1 MAWEDEY
8 KNKFISAEKVAS
20 MVKSGD
26 WVVLPMGRAPY
37 ALSSALAVRKEELKN
52 VHVFDPT
59 PSYDF
64 GWYDR
69 GWEDSFIIYAG
80 QPMPLTEQMFED
92 KRCEIPVPGLN
103 IWQEIDML
111 PPEAQSPDV
120 VFVEISPPDRHGFCS
135 FGASL
140 WNKKKVLRKAKLKI
154 GEVNTRLIR
163 TFGDNF
169 IHFSEFDYLVEH
181 TRPGQEGAP
190 GTRGSL
196 AGRAIKQPEPYLP
209 TIAAYVRELIRDGD
223 TLQMG
228 VSRTIEP
235 LIMMGML
242 DGKNDLGWHSEATI
256 RGVIR
261 LVREGAMNGK
271 RKTINTGL
279 CVTTAVGGD
288 TREEME
294 WVNENPLF
302 YLVDSGYVWDV
313 RVIAAHDNFVAINSA
328 AMVDLTGQIT
338 AERAGYHILGGAGG
352 QLPFVIGAWLSKGGR
367 IIHVMPS
374 TAKTKDGVISRIAVD
389 LPLGTWVTQHRQA
402 AQYIVTEYG
411 IANLMGKTIRQRAE
425 ELIAVAHPDFRAEL
439 KKGAQR
445 LYWP

>member
-1 MAWEDEY
+1 MTWEDEY
-8 KNKFISAEKVAS
+8 KNKFISAEKAAS

-37 ALSSALAVRKEELKN
+37 ALVSALAVRKEELKN

-69 GWEDSFIIYAG
+69 GWGDSFIIYAG

-120 VFVEISPPDRHGFCS
+120 VFVEISAPDRHGFCS

-140 WNKKKVLRKAKLKI
+140 WNKKKVLRRAKLKM

-181 TRPGQEGAP
+181 ARPGEEGAP

-261 LVREGAMNGK
+261 LVREGIMNGR

-338 AERAGYHILGGAGG
+338 AERVGYHILGGAGG

-389 LPLGTWVTQHRQA
+389 LPVGTWVTQHRQA

-411 IANLMGKTIRQRAE
+411 IANLKGKTIRQRAE
-425 ELIAVAHPDFRAEL
+425 ELIAVAHPDFRPEL

>member
-1 MAWEDEY
+1 MTWEDEY
-8 KNKFISAEKVAS
+8 KGKFIAADKAVS

-37 ALSSALAVRKEELKN
+37 ALGSALAARKDELKN

-64 GWYDR
+64 PWYEP
-69 GWEDSFIIYAG
+69 GWEESFIIYAG
-80 QPMPLTEQMFED
+80 QPMPLTEQMFEE
-92 KRCEIPVPGLN
+92 KRCEIPIPGLN

-111 PPEAQSPDV
+111 PPEAENPDV
-120 VFVEISPPDRHGFCS
+120 VFVEISAPDAHGFCS

-140 WNKKKVLRKAKLKI
+140 WNKKRVLRRAKLRI
-154 GEVNTRLIR
+154 GEVNPRLIR
-163 TFGDNF
+163 TYGDNF
-169 IHFSEFDYLVEH
+169 VHFSEFDYLVEH
-181 TRPGQEGAP
+181 TRPVQESAP

-196 AGRAIKQPEPYLP
+196 AGRMLREPEPYLP
-209 TIAAYVRELIRDGD
+209 TIAGYVRELISDGD

-235 LIMMGML
+235 LVMMGML
-242 DGKNDLGWHSEATI
+242 EGKHDLGWHSEATI

-261 LVREGAMNGK
+261 LVREGVMNGK

-294 WVNENPLF
+294 WVNGNPLF
-302 YLVDSGYVWDV
+302 YLVDSGYIWDV
-313 RVIAAHDNFVAINSA
+313 RVIGAHDNFVAINAA
-328 AMVDLTGQIT
+328 AMVDVTGQIT
-338 AERAGYHILGGAGG
+338 AERVGYRILGGAGG
-352 QLPFVIGAWLSKGGR
+352 QLPFVIGAWLSRGGR
-367 IIHVMPS
+367 VIHVMPS
-374 TAKTKDGVISRIAVD
+374 TAKTKDGVISRVVVD
-389 LPLGTWVTQHRQA
+389 FPVGTLVTQHRQA
-402 AQYIVTEYG
+402 TQYVVTEYG
-411 IANLMGKTIRQRAE
+411 IANLKGKTMRQRAG

-439 KKGAQR
+439 EKEARKR
-445 LYWP
+445 YWP